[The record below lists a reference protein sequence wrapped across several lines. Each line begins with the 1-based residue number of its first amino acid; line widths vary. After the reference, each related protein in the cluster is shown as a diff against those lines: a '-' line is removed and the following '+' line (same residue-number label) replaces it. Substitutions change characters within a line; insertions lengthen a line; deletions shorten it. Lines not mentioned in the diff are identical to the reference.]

1 MVATGEKKGKVILAY
16 SGGLGE
22 LLPTLA
28 RPTAYMYLFLQ
39 TLLAFFS
46 GLSSKAMRLLPI
58 WLMLVRRRT
67 LRLLVPRLC
76 SVVPLVSTL
85 PT

>member
-1 MVATGEKKGKVILAY
+1 MVAAGEKKGKVILAY

-39 TLLAFFS
+39 TLLAFFC
-46 GLSSKAMRLLPI
+46 GLLSKAMRLLPT
-58 WLMLVRRRT
+58 WLMLVKRKT
-67 LRLLVPRLC
+67 LRLLVPRL
-76 SVVPLVSTL
+76 
-85 PT
+85 